1 MMSSYQRSKA
11 KSRRNRRL
19 AGCSIAAATTSNSF
33 ITTRSGSL
41 VSGMD
46 IAETVDE
53 KLAQMA
59 YPVDV
64 FVEQIEEHGLITQPV
79 TNTDSSARK
88 FIQRLGTAT
97 VELDAIPASEV
108 RSLVREAIERH
119 M

>member
-1 MMSSYQRSKA
+1 
-11 KSRRNRRL
+11 
-19 AGCSIAAATTSNSF
+19 
-33 ITTRSGSL
+33 
-41 VSGMD
+41 MD

-79 TNTDSSARK
+79 TNTDSRARK

-119 M
+119 MDPRRLAVLRMVEQEERDGIRELLGGGREDGEHNHGRGG